1 MKRRGLFS
9 AVLTGLI
16 LLAGIASAHEPPR
29 NLHQVGD
36 HWTAWD
42 PPASVDPGAQI
53 HVIVRGDTLWDLANT
68 FYGDPYLWPQ
78 LWERNQYIRDAHW
91 IYPGDPL
98 VVGFEVTPLESLADL
113 DDLGEDDDAGDG
125 LDRSIGAPQA
135 LGSESDLYC
144 SGYIDLADRSFP
156 HSVIGSEYQYL
167 GPTLTKE
174 RVNRR
179 VGARG
184 ADAPTAKVGL
194 TVGDILYL
202 DGGEAAGM
210 LPGSVY
216 SAVEAGELVTHPVT
230 DDVIGRFYGYL
241 GQISVL
247 SVQETTA
254 IAEVSASC
262 APILIG
268 TSLEPF
274 EPQPIPLRRR
284 TPLRGVNDP
293 VGREALFD
301 APTIVYT
308 QDDVVSL
315 GQHSIVHI
323 DRGEGAEMTP
333 GDLFTIYR
341 LGPAGLPPMVLGE
354 LAVLAVHGRS
364 SVARI
369 LESRYTVYVGD
380 LLDPK

>member
-1 MKRRGLFS
+1 MKHRGLFF
-9 AVLTGLI
+9 AVVAGLV
-16 LLAGIASAHEPPR
+16 LVAGVASAHEPPR

-42 PPASVDPGAQI
+42 PPSSFDPGADI
-53 HVIVRGDTLWDLANT
+53 HLIVRGDTLWDLAEKY
-68 FYGDPYLWPQ
+68 YGDPYLWPQ

-98 VVGFEVTPLESLADL
+98 VVGFEVTPLENLADL
-113 DDLGEDDDAGDG
+113 QDLVEEDEGDG
-125 LDRSIGAPQA
+125 FDRSIGAPQA

-144 SGYIDLADRSFP
+144 SGYIAGPDRVFP
-156 HSVIGSEYQYL
+156 HHVLGSEYQSL

-174 RVNRR
+174 RIDRR
-179 VGARG
+179 FGSRST
-184 ADAPTAKVGL
+184 DAPTAKVGL
-194 TVGDILYL
+194 AAGDIVYL

-210 LPGSVY
+210 VPGSVY
-216 SAVEAGELVTHPVT
+216 SAVKPQKLVRHPLSEEEF
-230 DDVIGRFYGYL
+230 GRFYGFL
-241 GQISVL
+241 GQVRVL

-262 APILIG
+262 APMQIG
-268 TSLEPF
+268 TLLEPF

-293 VGREALFD
+293 VARAALD
-301 APTIVYT
+301 GAPTIIYT
-308 QDDVVSL
+308 QDNVVSL
-315 GQHSIVHI
+315 GQNSIVHI
-323 DRGEGAEMTP
+323 DRGEGGDLTP

-341 LGPAGLPPMVLGE
+341 LGPEGLPPMVLGE
-354 LAVLAVHGRS
+354 LAVLAVHERS

-369 LESRYTVYVGD
+369 LEARYTVYVGD

>member
-1 MKRRGLFS
+1 MKRRV
-9 AVLTGLI
+9 VLTAVVAGLI
-16 LLAGIASAHEPPR
+16 LVAGIATAHEPPR
-29 NLHQVGD
+29 NLRQVGD

-42 PPASVDPGAQI
+42 PPAEFEPGADI
-53 HVIVRGDTLWDLANT
+53 HVIVRGDTLWDLAGKY
-68 FYGDPYLWPQ
+68 YGDPYLWPQ
-78 LWERNQYIRDAHW
+78 LWERNQYIKDAHW

-98 VVGFEVTPLESLADL
+98 VVGFEVTPLESLASLEDL
-113 DDLGEDDDAGDG
+113 PEEDTSDG
-125 LDRSIGAPQA
+125 FDRSIGAPQP

-144 SGYIDLADRSFP
+144 SGYIAEADRTFP
-156 HSVIGSEYQYL
+156 HAVIGSEYQSL

-174 RVNRR
+174 RVKRR
-179 VGARG
+179 VGARS

-194 TVGDILYL
+194 TTGDIVYL

-216 SAVEAGELVTHPVT
+216 SAVAAGEVVIHPIT
-230 DDVIGRFYGYL
+230 QQEMGRFYGYL
-241 GQISVL
+241 GQVSVL

-268 TSLEPF
+268 SLLEPF

-284 TPLRGVNDP
+284 TPMRGINDP
-293 VGREALFD
+293 VARAALD
-301 APTIVYT
+301 GAPTIVYT

-323 DRGEGAEMTP
+323 DRGEQDDLTP
-333 GDLFTIYR
+333 GDLLTIYR
-341 LGPAGLPPMVLGE
+341 LGPEGLPPMVLGE
-354 LAVLAVHGRS
+354 LAVLAVHERS
-364 SVARI
+364 AVARI